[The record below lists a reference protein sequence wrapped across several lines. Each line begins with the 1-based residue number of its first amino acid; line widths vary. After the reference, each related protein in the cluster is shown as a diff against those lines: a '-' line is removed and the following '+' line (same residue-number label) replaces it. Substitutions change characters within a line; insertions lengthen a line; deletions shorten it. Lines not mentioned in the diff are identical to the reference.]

1 MERAYRQS
9 TILLS
14 GAIAVL
20 GLAIVVSTL
29 IDGGGPLQ
37 TRVVLGVLLALL
49 GLGRVYLAGGFG
61 SRGARR

>member
-14 GAIAVL
+14 AAIALL

-29 IDGGGPLQ
+29 LQGGGPLQ
-37 TRVVLGVLLALL
+37 TRVVLGVLLTLL
-49 GLGRVYLAGGFG
+49 GLGRVYLAGGF
-61 SRGARR
+61 ARRQARR